1 MNAKQPINAEE
12 GFEKYYRGHHKGLF
26 FWFRNARSISLPQS
40 ALPAL
45 LAIAMCI
52 GQDGFTW
59 WLAVLAFF
67 GVCIG
72 HLGMNLADD
81 YYDYRR
87 DSRIRS
93 TLSKNSIRARLDKC
107 TYINNGDATIDDL
120 RKAMII
126 FLAIAGGIGTICVF
140 GQWWLHGE
148 LAALWVMAYALLGL
162 FVGINYSG
170 GPLKLCMHGL
180 GELVIGTMFGPLLM
194 LGMQAAVCGTVFSW
208 PMAVMSLAIGLLVTN
223 IVYVHSVMET
233 EADGELDKMT
243 FARLFK
249 SRTTQLFFVAVFAL
263 LPYALLVLGSVLGWW
278 SWWTLLTM
286 LTLPM
291 SVYLIYSLQRFVN
304 GLPTNDNPR
313 WWMGPMTEFEIFKE
327 TGMDWFL
334 IRWLLARNVVMYWCL
349 ILIVVMIIA

>member
-1 MNAKQPINAEE
+1 MNPEE
-12 GFEKYYRGHHKGLF
+12 GFEKYYHGHHKGVF
-26 FWFRNARSISLPQS
+26 FWIRNSRAIALPQS

-45 LAIAMCI
+45 LAIVLCI

-59 WLAVLAFF
+59 WVAILAFF

-81 YYDYRR
+81 YFDYKR

-93 TLSKNSIRARLDKC
+93 TLSSKSIRARMDKC
-107 TYINNGDATIDDL
+107 TYINNGDATIQDL
-120 RKAMII
+120 GKAVCV
-126 FLAIAGGIGTICVF
+126 FLGIAGGIGLICVF
-140 GQWWLHGE
+140 AQWWLHGE
-148 LAALWVMAYALLGL
+148 MAALWVILYALAGL

-170 GPLKLCMHGL
+170 APLKLCMHGL
-180 GELVIGTMFGPLLM
+180 GELVIGLMFGPLLM
-194 LGMQAAVCGTVFSW
+194 LGMQAAVCGIAFSW
-208 PMAVMSLAIGLLVTN
+208 PMAVISAAIGLLVTN

-233 EADGELDKMT
+233 DADGELGKMT

-249 SRTTQLFFVAVFAL
+249 SRTTQLVFVGIFALVPFAL
-263 LPYALLVLGSVLGWW
+263 LGLGIALGWW
-278 SWWTLLTM
+278 SWWYLTTL

-291 SVYLIYSLQRFVN
+291 SIYLIYSLTRFVK

-349 ILIVVMIIA
+349 IIIIVQVILLCCN

>member
-1 MNAKQPINAEE
+1 MTQQES
-12 GFEKYYRGHHKGLF
+12 FEKYYRGHHKGLF
-26 FWFRNARSISLPQS
+26 FWIRNSRAIALPQS

-45 LAIAMCI
+45 LAIVLCI
-52 GQDGFTW
+52 GQPGFVW
-59 WLAVLAFF
+59 WIAILAFS

-72 HLGMNLADD
+72 HLGLNLADD

-93 TLSKNSIRARLDKC
+93 TLSKSSIRARLDKC

-120 RKAMII
+120 RHAMIV
-126 FLAIAGGIGTICVF
+126 FLAIAGGFGCLCV
-140 GQWWLHGE
+140 
-148 LAALWVMAYALLGL
+148 LAQFLLNGWQSALWVVMYAILGL

-180 GELVIGTMFGPLLM
+180 GELVIGLMFGPLLM
-194 LGMQAAVCGTVFSW
+194 LGVQAAVCGIAFSW
-208 PMAVMSLAIGLLVTN
+208 PMAVMSAAIGLLVTN

-233 EADGELDKMT
+233 AADAELGKMT

-249 SRTTQLFFVAVFAL
+249 SRNTQLFFVAVFAL
-263 LPYALLVLGSVLGWW
+263 LPFCLLGLGIYLGWW
-278 SWWTLLTM
+278 SWWYLATL

-327 TGMDWFL
+327 TGIDWFL
-334 IRWLLARNVVMYWCL
+334 IRWLLARNIVMYWCL
-349 ILIVVMIIA
+349 ILIIVQIITLCCN